1 MEKLT
6 DAMFSKMLEDRHGAE
21 FVARMRKARVAVA
34 GLGGLGSNVAVLLV
48 RMGIYR
54 LHLIDFDKV
63 ELSNLHRQQYR
74 QQDIGCYKTQ
84 ALSKYLLQI
93 NPFLRLKTDCLRLTE
108 DNAAS
113 VLAEDEIICE
123 ALDAAEAKAMLI
135 STILRKLPEKKIV
148 AASGMAGIGSGNA
161 IRTRKITGRLYL
173 CGDEISDC
181 ENQPLTA
188 ARVALCAAHQ
198 AHIISR
204 IILGLE

>member
-1 MEKLT
+1 MEKLI

-74 QQDIGCYKTQ
+74 QRDIGCYKTQ

-181 ENQPLTA
+181 ENQSLTA